1 MKPARFDYARP
12 NDVASALELAR
23 AHSSSKFLAGGQS
36 LGPLLNLRLAQP
48 DLLIDITAIKDLKR
62 VEESR
67 DGVTIGSCV
76 THADIEDGRVPDVTG
91 GRLRAVAARIAYRA
105 VRNRGT
111 VGGSLAHADP
121 AADWISAMSALGADA
136 VIAGAQGERRAAVET
151 LMTGVF
157 ECSLADGELLTGVH
171 VPRLSPSARWG
182 YYKYCRK
189 TGELAQA
196 IGAYLYDRDRSVCR
210 AVIGA
215 AGGPPIV
222 VRNAEPLFA
231 DGAAGPA
238 NIDRAAV
245 SQAMAAQGMADP
257 FEQQIHFVCLQRAI
271 AQAHQQ

>member
-12 NDVASALELAR
+12 SEVAAALELAR
-23 AHSSSKFLAGGQS
+23 VHGSAKFLAGGQS
-36 LGPLLNLRLAQP
+36 LGPLLNLRLVQP

-62 VEESR
+62 VEESAE
-67 DGVTIGSCV
+67 GVTIGSCI

-91 GRLRAVAARIAYRA
+91 GRLRTMAARIAYRA

-121 AADWISAMSALGADA
+121 AADWISALSALGAEV
-136 VIAGAQGERRAAVET
+136 VIAGAQGERRAPVER

-157 ECSLADGELLTGVH
+157 ESSLAGDELLSGVH
-171 VPRLSPSARWG
+171 IPRLSSSARWG

-189 TGELAQA
+189 TGELALA
-196 IGAYLYDRDRSVCR
+196 IGAYLYDPDRSVCR

-215 AGGPPIV
+215 VGGAPIV
-222 VRNAEPLFA
+222 FRNSETLFNCHM
-231 DGAAGPA
+231 AGPA

-245 SQAMAAQGMADP
+245 TQAMAAQGMADHV
-257 FEQQIHFVCLQRAI
+257 EQKIHFVCLQRAI

>member
-1 MKPARFDYARP
+1 VKPARFDYARP
-12 NDVASALELAR
+12 NAIAGALELAI
-23 AHSSSKFLAGGQS
+23 AHDSAKFLAGGQS
-36 LGPLLNLRLAQP
+36 LGPLLNLRLVQP

-62 VEESR
+62 VEETA
-67 DGVTIGSCV
+67 DGLTIGSCI

-91 GRLRAVAARIAYRA
+91 GRLRDVAARIAYRA

-121 AADWISAMSALGADA
+121 AADWISALAAMGAEAL
-136 VIAGAQGERRAAVET
+136 IAGTERERRIPVEN

-157 ECSLADGELLTGVH
+157 ESSLARDELLSGVH
-171 VPRLSPSARWG
+171 IPRLSPRARWG

-196 IGAYLYDRDRSVCR
+196 IGAYLYDPDRSVYR

-215 AGGPPIV
+215 AGGAPIV
-222 VRNAEPLFA
+222 FRNSGTLFS
-231 DGAAGPA
+231 GRVAAAA

-245 SQAMAAQGMADP
+245 IDAMAAQGIVDHV
-257 FEQQIHFVCLQRAI
+257 EQKVHFVCLQRAI
-271 AQAHQQ
+271 AQAHHQ